1 MRIIGVLAFVIALL
15 LSVMIHEFGHYITAK
30 KYGMRVS
37 EFFLGFG
44 KRLWS
49 FTRGETEFG
58 IKAIPA
64 GGYCRIEGMTATDEM
79 PIGEES
85 RAFYKATSGRK
96 LVVLGAGSFLH
107 FVLGFII
114 LLIIFAGIG
123 VSKPTN
129 TITDISACVPR
140 LNAACADT
148 DPKSPALLAGL
159 QAGDVIT
166 SLNGVAVNNWA
177 QDVEIIRESAGK
189 ELVIEIERDGQSQT
203 ISVVAA
209 TRVVDG
215 KEYGFLGIVNGYE
228 LVRDAPFTSIKNSAI
243 VSWDFISG
251 AVKAIISLPSKIPA
265 LWGAT
270 ISGTERDP
278 NGLVG
283 IVGVAQVTG
292 QAASS
297 DGLSTS
303 ERIQTFLL
311 IIASLNFFVGV
322 FNLLPILPLDGGHMA
337 VAIADEVRAFI
348 ARIRGRARPEGINV
362 NKLAPFTMVVFV
374 LLAALTVLL
383 LAADIINPIRV
394 NF

>member
-30 KYGMRVS
+30 RYGMRVS

-58 IKAIPA
+58 LKAIPA

-79 PIGEES
+79 PPGEES
-85 RAFYKATSGRK
+85 RAFFRASSGRK
-96 LVVLGAGSFLH
+96 LIVLGAGSFLH

-123 VSKPTN
+123 TAKPTS
-129 TITDISACVPR
+129 TISEISSCVPR

-166 SLNGVAVNNWA
+166 SINGMPVNDWA
-177 QDVEIIRESAGK
+177 EDVEVIRTSADK
-189 ELVIEIERDGQSQT
+189 ELIIDIERNGQPQT

-215 KEYGFLGIVNGYE
+215 KEYGFLGIVNE
-228 LVRDAPFTSIKNSAI
+228 SKLVRNAPFTSIKNSAI

-270 ISGTERDP
+270 VSGTERDP

-337 VAIADEVRAFI
+337 VAIADEVRALI

-362 NKLAPFTMVVFV
+362 NKLAPFTMVIFV

-383 LAADIINPIRV
+383 LAADIINPIQV

>member
-1 MRIIGVLAFVIALL
+1 MRVIGVLAFVVALL
-15 LSVMIHEFGHYITAK
+15 FSVMIHEFGHYITAK

-140 LNAACADT
+140 VNAACADT

-159 QAGDVIT
+159 KAGDVIT

-177 QDVEIIRESAGK
+177 KDVEIIRESAGK
-189 ELVIEIERDGQSQT
+189 ELVIEIERNGQSQT

-348 ARIRGRARPEGINV
+348 ARIQGRARPEGINV
-362 NKLAPFTMVVFV
+362 NKLAPFTMVVFA

>member
-1 MRIIGVLAFVIALL
+1 MKIIGVLAFVIALL

-30 KYGMRVS
+30 RYGMRVS

-79 PIGEES
+79 PPGEES
-85 RAFYKATSGRK
+85 RAFFKASSGRK
-96 LVVLGAGSFLH
+96 LIVLGAGSFLH

-114 LLIIFAGIG
+114 LLTIFAGIG
-123 VSKPTN
+123 TSKPTT
-129 TITDISACVPR
+129 TISEISACVPR
-140 LNAACADT
+140 INAVCAES
-148 DPKSPALLAGL
+148 DPKSPALIAGL

-166 SLNGVAVNNWA
+166 SLNGVPVNNWA
-177 QDVEIIRESAGK
+177 KDVEIIRNSAGK
-189 ELVIEIERDGQSQT
+189 EILIEIERNGQAQT
-203 ISVVAA
+203 ISVIAA

-215 KEYGFLGIVNGYE
+215 KEYGFLGIVNGYK

-270 ISGTERDP
+270 VSGTDRDP

-292 QAASS
+292 QAASTE
-297 DGLSTS
+297 GLSTS

-337 VAIADEVRAFI
+337 VAIADEVRALF

-362 NKLAPFTMVVFV
+362 NKLAPFTMAVFV

-383 LAADIINPIRV
+383 LAADIINPIQV

>member
-1 MRIIGVLAFVIALL
+1 M
-15 LSVMIHEFGHYITAK
+15 
-30 KYGMRVS
+30 
-37 EFFLGFG
+37 
-44 KRLWS
+44 
-49 FTRGETEFG
+49 
-58 IKAIPA
+58 
-64 GGYCRIEGMTATDEM
+64 
-79 PIGEES
+79 
-85 RAFYKATSGRK
+85 
-96 LVVLGAGSFLH
+96 
-107 FVLGFII
+107 
-114 LLIIFAGIG
+114 
-123 VSKPTN
+123 
-129 TITDISACVPR
+129 
-140 LNAACADT
+140 
-148 DPKSPALLAGL
+148 AGL

-166 SLNGVAVNNWA
+166 SLNGIPVSNWA
-177 QDVEIIRESAGK
+177 KDVEVIRTSAGK
-189 ELVIEIERDGQSQT
+189 ELIVEIERDGQIQT
-203 ISVVAA
+203 ISVIAA

-215 KEYGFLGIVNGYE
+215 KEYGFLGIVNE
-228 LVRDAPFTSIKNSAI
+228 FKLVRDAPFTSIKNSAL
-243 VSWDFISG
+243 VSWEFISG

-270 ISGTERDP
+270 VSGTERDP

-337 VAIADEVRAFI
+337 VAIADEVRALF
-348 ARIRGRARPEGINV
+348 ARIRGRERPEGINV
-362 NKLAPFTMVVFV
+362 NKLAPFTMVVFA

>member
-1 MRIIGVLAFVIALL
+1 MKIIGVLAFVIALL

-30 KYGMRVS
+30 RYGMRVS

-44 KRLWS
+44 KRIWS

-64 GGYCRIEGMTATDEM
+64 GGYCRIEGMSATDEM
-79 PIGEES
+79 PPGEES
-85 RAFYKATSGRK
+85 RAFFKASSGRK
-96 LVVLGAGSFLH
+96 LIVLGAGSFLH

-123 VSKPTN
+123 TSKPTT
-129 TITDISACVPR
+129 TISEISACVPR
-140 LNAACADT
+140 INAACT
-148 DPKSPALLAGL
+148 ESDPKSPALLSGL

-166 SLNGVAVNNWA
+166 SLNGVPVNNWA
-177 QDVEIIRESAGK
+177 KDVEIIRNSAGK
-189 ELVIEIERDGQSQT
+189 EILIEIERNGQVQA
-203 ISVVAA
+203 ISVIAA

-270 ISGTERDP
+270 VSGADRDP

-297 DGLSTS
+297 EGLSTS

-337 VAIADEVRAFI
+337 VAIADEVRAI
-348 ARIRGRARPEGINV
+348 VARIRGRARPEGINV

-383 LAADIINPIRV
+383 LAADIINPIQV

>member
-177 QDVEIIRESAGK
+177 KDVEIIRESAGK

>member
-1 MRIIGVLAFVIALL
+1 MKIIGVLAFVIALL

-79 PIGEES
+79 PPGEES
-85 RAFYKATSGRK
+85 RAFFKANSGRK

-123 VSKPTN
+123 TAKPTT
-129 TITDISACVPR
+129 TISEISSCVPR

-148 DPKSPALLAGL
+148 DPKSPALIAGL

-166 SLNGVAVNNWA
+166 SLNGVPVNNWA
-177 QDVEIIRESAGK
+177 KDVEVIRTSAGK
-189 ELVIEIERDGQSQT
+189 ELVIEFERNGQAQS
-203 ISVVAA
+203 ISVMAA
-209 TRVVDG
+209 TRIIEG
-215 KEYGFLGIVNGYE
+215 KEYGFLGIVNEFE
-228 LVRDAPFTSIKNSAI
+228 LVRDAPFTSIKNSAL

-270 ISGTERDP
+270 VSGTERDP

-292 QAASS
+292 QAAST
-297 DGLSTS
+297 DGLSAS

-337 VAIADEVRAFI
+337 VAIADEVRALF
-348 ARIRGRARPEGINV
+348 ARIRGKARPEGINV

-383 LAADIINPIRV
+383 LAADIVNPIQV
-394 NF
+394 NL

>member
-1 MRIIGVLAFVIALL
+1 MRVIGVLAFVIALL
-15 LSVMIHEFGHYITAK
+15 FSVMIHEFGHYITAK
-30 KYGMRVS
+30 RYGMRVS

-44 KRLWS
+44 KKIWS

-58 IKAIPA
+58 LKAIPA
-64 GGYCRIEGMTATDEM
+64 GGYCRIEGMSATDEM

-85 RAFYKATSGRK
+85 RAFYSASSGRK
-96 LVVLGAGSFLH
+96 LIVLGAGSFLH

-123 VSKPTN
+123 TAKPTT
-129 TITDISACVPR
+129 TIAEISACVPR

-166 SLNGVAVNNWA
+166 SLNGVPVSNWA
-177 QDVEIIRESAGK
+177 KDVEIIRTSAGR
-189 ELVIEIERDGQSQT
+189 ELVIEIERDGQKQSFSA
-203 ISVVAA
+203 IAA

-215 KEYGFLGIVNGYE
+215 KEYGFLGIVNE
-228 LVRDAPFTSIKNSAI
+228 FQLVRDAPFTSIKNSAT

-270 ISGTERDP
+270 VSGTERDP

-337 VAIADEVRAFI
+337 VAIADEIRALF
-348 ARIRGRARPEGINV
+348 ARIRGRTRPEGINV
-362 NKLAPFTMVVFV
+362 NKLAPFTMVIFV

-383 LAADIINPIRV
+383 LAADIINPIRI

>member
-1 MRIIGVLAFVIALL
+1 MKIIGVLAFVIALL

-30 KYGMRVS
+30 RYGMRVS

-44 KRLWS
+44 KRIWS

-64 GGYCRIEGMTATDEM
+64 GGYCRIEGMSATDEM
-79 PIGEES
+79 PPGEET
-85 RAFYKATSGRK
+85 RAFFKASSGRK
-96 LVVLGAGSFLH
+96 LIVLGAGSFLH

-123 VSKPTN
+123 TSKPTT
-129 TITDISACVPR
+129 TISEISACVPR
-140 LNAACADT
+140 INAACT
-148 DPKSPALLAGL
+148 ESDPKSPALLSGL

-166 SLNGVAVNNWA
+166 SLNGVPVNNWA
-177 QDVEIIRESAGK
+177 KDVEIIRNSAGK
-189 ELVIEIERDGQSQT
+189 EILIEIERNGQVQA
-203 ISVVAA
+203 ISVIAA

-270 ISGTERDP
+270 VSGADRDP

-297 DGLSTS
+297 EGLSTS

-337 VAIADEVRAFI
+337 VAIADEVRAI
-348 ARIRGRARPEGINV
+348 VARIRGRARPEGINV

-383 LAADIINPIRV
+383 LAADIINPIQV

>member
-1 MRIIGVLAFVIALL
+1 MKIVGVLAFIIALL

-79 PIGEES
+79 PPGEES
-85 RAFYKATSGRK
+85 RAFFKANSGRK

-123 VSKPTN
+123 TAKPTT
-129 TITDISACVPR
+129 TISEISSCVPR

-148 DPKSPALLAGL
+148 DPKSPALIAGL

-166 SLNGVAVNNWA
+166 SLNGVPVNNWA
-177 QDVEIIRESAGK
+177 KDVEVIRTSAGK
-189 ELVIEIERDGQSQT
+189 ELVIEFERNGQAQT
-203 ISVVAA
+203 ISVMAA
-209 TRVVDG
+209 TRIIDG
-215 KEYGFLGIVNGYE
+215 KEYGFLGIVNEVE
-228 LVRDAPFTSIKNSAI
+228 LVRDAPFTSIKNSAL

-270 ISGTERDP
+270 VSGTERDP

-292 QAASS
+292 QAAST

-337 VAIADEVRAFI
+337 VAIADEVRAFL
-348 ARIRGRARPEGINV
+348 ARIRGRSRPEGINV
-362 NKLAPFTMVVFV
+362 NRLAPFTMVVFV

-383 LAADIINPIRV
+383 LAADIVNPIQV
-394 NF
+394 NL

>member
-1 MRIIGVLAFVIALL
+1 MKIIGVLAFVFALL
-15 LSVMIHEFGHYITAK
+15 ASVMIHEFGHYITAK

-49 FTRGETEFG
+49 FTKGETEFG

-79 PIGEES
+79 PVGEES
-85 RAFYKATSGRK
+85 RAFFKASSGRK

-123 VSKPTN
+123 TLQATS
-129 TITDISACVPR
+129 TISQISECVPR
-140 LNAACADT
+140 LNAVCADT
-148 DPKSPALLAGL
+148 DPRSPALLVGL
-159 QAGDVIT
+159 KKSDVIT
-166 SLNGVAVNNWA
+166 SLNGVPVSNWSK
-177 QDVEIIRESAGK
+177 DVEVIRNSAGK
-189 ELVIEIERDGQSQT
+189 ELIIEIERNGQPLS
-203 ISVVAA
+203 ISVMPA

-215 KEYGFLGIVNGYE
+215 KNYGFLGIVNEYE
-228 LVRDAPFTSIKNSAI
+228 MVRQAPITSIKNSALG
-243 VSWDFISG
+243 SWDFISSSL
-251 AVKAIISLPSKIPA
+251 KAIISLPSKIPA

-270 ISGTERDP
+270 VSGSERDP

-283 IVGVAQVTG
+283 IVGVAQVSG
-292 QAASS
+292 QAVSTE
-297 DGLSTS
+297 GLSS
-303 ERIQTFLL
+303 AERIQTFLL

-337 VAIADEVRAFI
+337 VAIADEIRALF
-348 ARIRGRARPEGINV
+348 ARIRGKARPQGIDV
-362 NKLAPFTMVVFV
+362 NKLAPITMVVFV

-383 LAADIINPIRV
+383 LAADILNPVQV
-394 NF
+394 NL

>member
-1 MRIIGVLAFVIALL
+1 MKIIGVLAFVIALL

-30 KYGMRVS
+30 RYGMRVS

-44 KRLWS
+44 KKLWS

-58 IKAIPA
+58 LKAIPA

-79 PIGEES
+79 PPGEES
-85 RAFYKATSGRK
+85 RAFFKAHSGRK
-96 LVVLGAGSFLH
+96 LIVLGAGSFLH

-123 VSKPTN
+123 TSKATN
-129 TITDISACVPR
+129 TIADISACVPR
-140 LNAACADT
+140 LNVACAES

-159 QAGDVIT
+159 QAGDLIT
-166 SLNGVAVNNWA
+166 SLNGVPVKNWA
-177 QDVEIIRESAGK
+177 KDVQVIRESAGK
-189 ELVIEIERDGQSQT
+189 ELVIEIERNGQLQT
-203 ISVVAA
+203 ISVVVA

-228 LVRDAPFTSIKNSAI
+228 LVRDAPFTSIKNSAV
-243 VSWDFISG
+243 VSWDFLSG
-251 AVKAIISLPSKIPA
+251 AIKAIFSLPSKIPA

-270 ISGTERDP
+270 VSGTERDP

-337 VAIADEVRAFI
+337 VAIADEVRALI

-383 LAADIINPIRV
+383 LAADIINPIQV

>member
-1 MRIIGVLAFVIALL
+1 MKIIGVLAFVIALL

-44 KRLWS
+44 KRVWS

-64 GGYCRIEGMTATDEM
+64 GGYCRIEGMTASDEM
-79 PIGEES
+79 PPGEES
-85 RAFYKATSGRK
+85 RAFFRANSGRK
-96 LVVLGAGSFLH
+96 LVVLGSGSFLH

-123 VSKPTN
+123 TSKPTT
-129 TITDISACVPR
+129 TIAEVSPCVPQ
-140 LNAACADT
+140 LNMACTDA

-159 QAGDVIT
+159 QPGDVIT
-166 SLNGVAVNNWA
+166 SLNGVPVDNWA
-177 QDVEIIRESAGK
+177 KDVEVIRKSAGK
-189 ELVIEIERDGQSQT
+189 EIVIEFERSGQSQS
-203 ISVVAA
+203 ISVIAA
-209 TRVVDG
+209 KRVFEG
-215 KEYGFLGIVNGYE
+215 KDYGFLGIVNE
-228 LVRDAPFTSIKNSAI
+228 FILVRDAPFTSIKNSAI

-270 ISGTERDP
+270 VSGRERDP

-297 DGLSTS
+297 DGLSAS

-337 VAIADEVRAFI
+337 VAIADEVRALT
-348 ARIRGRARPEGINV
+348 ARIRGRERPEGINV
-362 NKLAPFTMVVFV
+362 NKLAPVTMAVFV
-374 LLAALTVLL
+374 LLAALTILL
-383 LAADIINPIRV
+383 LAADIINPVRV

>member
-1 MRIIGVLAFVIALL
+1 MRIIGVLAFIIALL
-15 LSVMIHEFGHYITAK
+15 LSVMVHEFGHYITAK
-30 KYGMRVS
+30 RYGMRVS

-79 PIGEES
+79 PAGEES
-85 RAFYKATSGRK
+85 RAFFKASSGRK

-123 VSKPTN
+123 TLQPTAK
-129 TITDISACVPR
+129 IAQISPCVPQ
-140 LNAACADT
+140 LNAECT
-148 DPKSPALLAGL
+148 ESDPQSPAALAGL
-159 QAGDVIT
+159 QKSDVIT
-166 SLNGVAVNNWA
+166 SLNGIPVSNWA
-177 QDVEIIRESAGK
+177 KDVEVIRNSAGK
-189 ELVIEIERDGQSQT
+189 ELMIEFERNGQPQTITVTPARRVIE
-203 ISVVAA
+203 
-209 TRVVDG
+209 G
-215 KEYGFLGIVNGYE
+215 KNYGFLGIVNE
-228 LVRDAPFTSIKNSAI
+228 AIMVRQAPFTSIKNSVL
-243 VSWDFISG
+243 VSWDFITSS
-251 AVKAIISLPSKIPA
+251 VTAIISLPSKIPA

-270 ISGTERDP
+270 VSGTERDP

-283 IVGVAQVTG
+283 IVGVAQVSG
-292 QAASS
+292 QAVSS
-297 DGLSTS
+297 EGLTNA

-337 VAIADEVRAFI
+337 VAIADEIRAAI
-348 ARIRGRARPEGINV
+348 ARIRGRARPQGINV
-362 NKLAPFTMVVFV
+362 NKLAPITMVVFV

-383 LAADIINPIRV
+383 LAADILNPVQV
-394 NF
+394 NL

>member
-1 MRIIGVLAFVIALL
+1 MKIIGVLAFIIALL

-79 PIGEES
+79 PPGEES
-85 RAFYKATSGRK
+85 RAFFKANSGRK

-123 VSKPTN
+123 TAKPTT
-129 TITDISACVPR
+129 TISEISSCVPR

-148 DPKSPALLAGL
+148 DPKSPALIAGL

-166 SLNGVAVNNWA
+166 SLNGVPVNNWA
-177 QDVEIIRESAGK
+177 KDVEVIRTSAGK
-189 ELVIEIERDGQSQT
+189 ELVIEFERNGQAQS
-203 ISVVAA
+203 ISVMAA
-209 TRVVDG
+209 TRIIEG
-215 KEYGFLGIVNGYE
+215 KEYGFLGIVNEFE
-228 LVRDAPFTSIKNSAI
+228 LVRDAPYTSIKKSAL

-270 ISGTERDP
+270 VSGTERDP

-292 QAASS
+292 QAAST
-297 DGLSTS
+297 DGLSAS

-337 VAIADEVRAFI
+337 VAIADEVRALF
-348 ARIRGRARPEGINV
+348 ARIRGKARPEGINV

-383 LAADIINPIRV
+383 LAADIVNPIQV
-394 NF
+394 NL

>member
-1 MRIIGVLAFVIALL
+1 MNFIGIVAFIIALL
-15 LSVMIHEFGHYITAK
+15 FSVMVHELGHYLTAK
-30 KYGMRVS
+30 KFGMRVS

-44 KRLWS
+44 KRIWS

-64 GGYCRIEGMTATDEM
+64 GGYCRIEGMSATDQM
-79 PIGEES
+79 PAGEES
-85 RAFYKATSGRK
+85 RAFFKANSGRK
-96 LVVLGAGSFLH
+96 LIVLGAGSFLH

-114 LLIIFAGIG
+114 LIIIFAGIG
-123 VSKPTN
+123 TSKQTN
-129 TITDISACVPR
+129 AISQISPCVPQV
-140 LNAACADT
+140 NAECVDT
-148 DPKSPALLAGL
+148 DPRSPALLAGL
-159 QAGDVIT
+159 QPGDVIT
-166 SLNGVAVNNWA
+166 SLNGVPVENWSK
-177 QDVEIIRESAGK
+177 DVEVIRNSAGK
-189 ELVIEIERDGQSQT
+189 ELIIEINRNGNSQSLLVT
-203 ISVVAA
+203 PA
-209 TRVVDG
+209 TRVIDG
-215 KEYGFLGIVNGYE
+215 KEYGFLGIVNE
-228 LVRDAPFTSIKNSAI
+228 FVLVRDTPFTSIKNAAI

-270 ISGTERDP
+270 VSGSERDP

-297 DGLSTS
+297 ESLSSS

-337 VAIADEVRAFI
+337 VAIADEVRALI

-362 NKLAPFTMVVFV
+362 NKLAPFTMVIFVF
-374 LLAALTVLL
+374 LAALTVLL
-383 LAADIINPIRV
+383 LAADIINPIQV

>member
-1 MRIIGVLAFVIALL
+1 MRIIGILAFVFALL
-15 LSVMIHEFGHYITAK
+15 ASVMIHEFGHYITAK

-49 FTRGETEFG
+49 LTRGETEFG

-85 RAFYKATSGRK
+85 RAFFKASSGRK

-114 LLIIFAGIG
+114 LLVIFAGIG
-123 VSKPTN
+123 TAKPTT
-129 TITDISACVPR
+129 TISQISQCVPQA
-140 LNAACADT
+140 NAACT
-148 DPKSPALLAGL
+148 DSDPRSPAAIAGL
-159 QAGDVIT
+159 KAGDIIT
-166 SLNGVAVNNWA
+166 SLNGIPVNNWA
-177 QDVEIIRESAGK
+177 KDVDVIKNSAGK
-189 ELVIEIERDGQSQT
+189 EIIIEIQRDGQNQIIT
-203 ISVVAA
+203 AVAA

-215 KEYGFLGIVNGYE
+215 EEYGFLGIVNEYQ
-228 LVRDAPFTSIKNSAI
+228 LVRNAPFTSIKNAGI
-243 VSWDFISG
+243 VSWDFMTNS
-251 AVKAIISLPSKIPA
+251 VKAIISLPSKIPA

-270 ISGTERDP
+270 VSGTERDP

-283 IVGVAQVTG
+283 IVGVAQVSG
-292 QAASS
+292 QAVSS
-297 DGLSTS
+297 DGLSS
-303 ERIQTFLL
+303 AERVQTFLL

-337 VAIADEVRAFI
+337 VAIADEVRALF
-348 ARIRGRARPEGINV
+348 ARIRGKARPEGINV
-362 NKLAPFTMVVFV
+362 NKLAPVTMVVFI

-383 LAADIINPIRV
+383 LAADIINPVQV
-394 NF
+394 NL

>member
-1 MRIIGVLAFVIALL
+1 MRVIGVLAFVVALL
-15 LSVMIHEFGHYITAK
+15 FSVMIHEFGHYITAK

-140 LNAACADT
+140 VNAACADT

-159 QAGDVIT
+159 KAGDVIT

-177 QDVEIIRESAGK
+177 KDVEIIRESAGK
-189 ELVIEIERDGQSQT
+189 ELVIEIERNGQSQT

-348 ARIRGRARPEGINV
+348 ARIQGRARPEGINV

-374 LLAALTVLL
+374 LLAVLTVLL

>member
-1 MRIIGVLAFVIALL
+1 MKIIGVLAFIIALL

-79 PIGEES
+79 PPGEES
-85 RAFYKATSGRK
+85 RAFFKANSGRK

-123 VSKPTN
+123 TAKPTT
-129 TITDISACVPR
+129 TISEISSCVPR

-148 DPKSPALLAGL
+148 DPKSPALIAGL

-166 SLNGVAVNNWA
+166 SLNGVPVNNWA
-177 QDVEIIRESAGK
+177 KDVEVIRTSAGK
-189 ELVIEIERDGQSQT
+189 ELVIEFERNGQAQS
-203 ISVVAA
+203 ISVMAA
-209 TRVVDG
+209 TRIIEG
-215 KEYGFLGIVNGYE
+215 MEYGFLGIVNEFE
-228 LVRDAPFTSIKNSAI
+228 LVRDAPFTSIKNSAL

-270 ISGTERDP
+270 VSGTERDP

-292 QAASS
+292 QAAST
-297 DGLSTS
+297 DGLSAS
-303 ERIQTFLL
+303 ERFQTFLL

-337 VAIADEVRAFI
+337 VAIADEVRALF
-348 ARIRGRARPEGINV
+348 ARIRGKARPEGINV

-383 LAADIINPIRV
+383 LAADIVNPIQV
-394 NF
+394 NL

>member
-1 MRIIGVLAFVIALL
+1 MRVIGVFAFVIALL
-15 LSVMIHEFGHYITAK
+15 FSVMIHEFGHYITAK
-30 KYGMRVS
+30 RYGMRVS

-58 IKAIPA
+58 LKAIPA

-79 PIGEES
+79 PPGEES
-85 RAFYKATSGRK
+85 RAFFRASSGRK
-96 LVVLGAGSFLH
+96 LIVLGAGSFLH

-114 LLIIFAGIG
+114 LLSIFAGIG
-123 VSKPTN
+123 TAKPTA
-129 TITDISACVPR
+129 TISEISACVPR

-166 SLNGVAVNNWA
+166 SLNGIPVSNWA
-177 QDVEIIRESAGK
+177 KDVEVIRTSAGK
-189 ELVIEIERDGQSQT
+189 ELVIEIERNGQPQT

-215 KEYGFLGIVNGYE
+215 KEYGFLGIVNE
-228 LVRDAPFTSIKNSAI
+228 FKLVRDAPFTSIKNSAI
-243 VSWDFISG
+243 VSWDFLSG

-270 ISGTERDP
+270 VSGTERDP

-283 IVGVAQVTG
+283 IVGIAQVTG

-337 VAIADEVRAFI
+337 VAIADEVRALI
-348 ARIRGRARPEGINV
+348 ARIRGRARPAGINV
-362 NKLAPFTMVVFV
+362 NKLAPFTMVIFVF
-374 LLAALTVLL
+374 LAALTVLL
-383 LAADIINPIRV
+383 LAADIINPIQV

>member
-1 MRIIGVLAFVIALL
+1 
-15 LSVMIHEFGHYITAK
+15 
-30 KYGMRVS
+30 MRVS

-44 KRLWS
+44 KRIWS

-64 GGYCRIEGMTATDEM
+64 GGYCRIEGMSATDEM
-79 PIGEES
+79 PPGEES
-85 RAFYKATSGRK
+85 RAFFKASSGRK
-96 LVVLGAGSFLH
+96 LIVLGAGSFLH

-123 VSKPTN
+123 TSKPTT
-129 TITDISACVPR
+129 TISEISACVPR
-140 LNAACADT
+140 INAACT
-148 DPKSPALLAGL
+148 ESDPKSPALLSGL

-166 SLNGVAVNNWA
+166 SLNGVPVNNWA
-177 QDVEIIRESAGK
+177 KDVEIIRNSAGK
-189 ELVIEIERDGQSQT
+189 EILIEIERNGQVQT
-203 ISVVAA
+203 ISVIAA

-228 LVRDAPFTSIKNSAI
+228 LVRDAPFISIKNSAI

-270 ISGTERDP
+270 VSGADRDP

-297 DGLSTS
+297 EGLSTS

-337 VAIADEVRAFI
+337 VAIADEVRAI
-348 ARIRGRARPEGINV
+348 VARIRGRARPEGINV

-383 LAADIINPIRV
+383 LAADIINPIQV

>member
-1 MRIIGVLAFVIALL
+1 MKIIGVLAFVIALL

-30 KYGMRVS
+30 RYGMRVS

-44 KRLWS
+44 KRIWS

-64 GGYCRIEGMTATDEM
+64 GGYCRIEGMSATDEM
-79 PIGEES
+79 PPGEES
-85 RAFYKATSGRK
+85 RAFFKASSGRK
-96 LVVLGAGSFLH
+96 LIVLGAGSFLH

-123 VSKPTN
+123 TSKPTT
-129 TITDISACVPR
+129 TISEISACVPR
-140 LNAACADT
+140 INAACT
-148 DPKSPALLAGL
+148 ESDPKSPALLSGL

-166 SLNGVAVNNWA
+166 SLNGVPVNNWA
-177 QDVEIIRESAGK
+177 KDVEIIRNSAGK
-189 ELVIEIERDGQSQT
+189 EILVEIERNGQVQT
-203 ISVVAA
+203 ISVIAA

-228 LVRDAPFTSIKNSAI
+228 LVRDAPFISIKNSAI

-270 ISGTERDP
+270 VSGADRDP

-297 DGLSTS
+297 EGLSTS

-337 VAIADEVRAFI
+337 VAIADEVRAI
-348 ARIRGRARPEGINV
+348 VARIRGRARPEGINV

-383 LAADIINPIRV
+383 LAADIINPIQV

>member
-1 MRIIGVLAFVIALL
+1 MRIIGVLAFIIALL
-15 LSVMIHEFGHYITAK
+15 LSVMVHEFGHYITAK
-30 KYGMRVS
+30 RYGMRVS

-49 FTRGETEFG
+49 FTRGDTEFG

-79 PIGEES
+79 PAGEES
-85 RAFYKATSGRK
+85 RAFFKASSGRK

-123 VSKPTN
+123 TLQPTAK
-129 TITDISACVPR
+129 IAQISPCVPQ
-140 LNAACADT
+140 LNAECT
-148 DPKSPALLAGL
+148 ESDPQSPAALAGL
-159 QAGDVIT
+159 QKSDVIT
-166 SLNGVAVNNWA
+166 SLNGIPVSNWA
-177 QDVEIIRESAGK
+177 KDVEVIRNSAGK
-189 ELVIEIERDGQSQT
+189 ELIIEFERNGQPLT
-203 ISVVAA
+203 ITVTPA
-209 TRVVDG
+209 TRVIEG
-215 KEYGFLGIVNGYE
+215 KDYGFLGIVNE
-228 LVRDAPFTSIKNSAI
+228 AIMVRQAPFNSIKNSVL
-243 VSWDFISG
+243 VSWDFISSS
-251 AVKAIISLPSKIPA
+251 VKAIISLPSKIPA

-270 ISGTERDP
+270 VSGAERDP

-283 IVGVAQVTG
+283 IVGVAQVSG
-292 QAASS
+292 QAVSS
-297 DGLSTS
+297 EGLTNA

-337 VAIADEVRAFI
+337 VAIADEIRAAI
-348 ARIRGRARPEGINV
+348 ARIRGRARPQGINV
-362 NKLAPFTMVVFV
+362 NKLAPITMVVFV

-383 LAADIINPIRV
+383 LAADILNPVQV
-394 NF
+394 NL

>member
-30 KYGMRVS
+30 RYGMRVS

-58 IKAIPA
+58 LKAIPA

-79 PIGEES
+79 PPGEES
-85 RAFYKATSGRK
+85 RAFFRASSGRK
-96 LVVLGAGSFLH
+96 LIVLGAGSFLH

-123 VSKPTN
+123 TAKPTT
-129 TITDISACVPR
+129 TISEISECVPR

-166 SLNGVAVNNWA
+166 SINGIPVNNWA
-177 QDVEIIRESAGK
+177 KDVEVIRTSAGK
-189 ELVIEIERDGQSQT
+189 ELIIEIERNSQPQT

-215 KEYGFLGIVNGYE
+215 QEYGFLGIVNE
-228 LVRDAPFTSIKNSAI
+228 SKLVRNAPFTSIKNSAI

-270 ISGTERDP
+270 VSGTERDP

-362 NKLAPFTMVVFV
+362 NKLAPFTMVIFV

-383 LAADIINPIRV
+383 LAADIINPIQV

>member
-1 MRIIGVLAFVIALL
+1 MKIIGILAFVIALL
-15 LSVMIHEFGHYITAK
+15 ASVMIHEFGHYITAK

-64 GGYCRIEGMTATDEM
+64 GGYCRIEGMTATDVM
-79 PIGEES
+79 PAGEES
-85 RAFYKATSGRK
+85 RAFFKATSGRK

-107 FVLGFII
+107 FVLGFVI
-114 LLIIFAGIG
+114 LLTIFAGIG
-123 VSKPTN
+123 TSKPTN
-129 TITDISACVPR
+129 TISEISQCVPQSNSACKQG
-140 LNAACADT
+140 
-148 DPKSPALLAGL
+148 DPKSPALIAGL

-166 SLNGVAVNNWA
+166 SLNGIPVNNWSK
-177 QDVEIIRESAGK
+177 DVEIIRSSAGK
-189 ELVIEIERDGQSQT
+189 EIAIEIERDGEVQNL
-203 ISVVAA
+203 SVVAA

-215 KEYGFLGIVNGYE
+215 KEYGFLGIVNEYV
-228 LVRDAPFTSIKNSAI
+228 LVRDTPFTSIKNSAL
-243 VSWDFISG
+243 VSWDFIGSS
-251 AVKAIISLPSKIPA
+251 AKAIVSLPSKIPA

-270 ISGTERDP
+270 VSGTVRDP

-283 IVGVAQVTG
+283 IVGVAQVSG
-292 QAASS
+292 QAVSTE
-297 DGLSTS
+297 GLSNS

-337 VAIADEVRAFI
+337 VAIADEIRAFF
-348 ARIRGRARPEGINV
+348 ARIRGKARPDGINV
-362 NKLAPFTMVVFV
+362 NKLAPVTMVVFV

-383 LAADIINPIRV
+383 LAADILNPVQV
-394 NF
+394 NL

>member
-1 MRIIGVLAFVIALL
+1 MKIIGVLAFVIALL

-30 KYGMRVS
+30 RYGMRVS

-44 KRLWS
+44 KRIWS

-64 GGYCRIEGMTATDEM
+64 GGYCRIEGMSATDEM
-79 PIGEES
+79 PPGEES
-85 RAFYKATSGRK
+85 RAFFKASSGRK
-96 LVVLGAGSFLH
+96 LIVLGAGSFLH

-123 VSKPTN
+123 TSKPTT
-129 TITDISACVPR
+129 TISEISACVPR
-140 LNAACADT
+140 INAACT
-148 DPKSPALLAGL
+148 ESDPKSPALLSGL

-166 SLNGVAVNNWA
+166 SLNGVPVNNWA
-177 QDVEIIRESAGK
+177 KDVEIIRNSAGK
-189 ELVIEIERDGQSQT
+189 EILIEIERNGQVQT
-203 ISVVAA
+203 ISVIAA

-270 ISGTERDP
+270 VSGADRDP

-297 DGLSTS
+297 EGLSTS

-337 VAIADEVRAFI
+337 VAIADEVRAI
-348 ARIRGRARPEGINV
+348 VARIRGRARPEGINV

-383 LAADIINPIRV
+383 LAADIINPIQV

>member
-1 MRIIGVLAFVIALL
+1 MRVIGVLAFVVALL
-15 LSVMIHEFGHYITAK
+15 FSVMIHEFGHYITAK

-140 LNAACADT
+140 VNAACADT

-177 QDVEIIRESAGK
+177 KDVEIIRESAGK
-189 ELVIEIERDGQSQT
+189 ELVIEIERNGQSQT

-228 LVRDAPFTSIKNSAI
+228 LVRDAPFTSIKNSAL

-270 ISGTERDP
+270 VSGTERDP

-337 VAIADEVRAFI
+337 VAIADEVRALF
-348 ARIRGRARPEGINV
+348 ARIRGRERPEGINV
-362 NKLAPFTMVVFV
+362 NKLAPFTMVVFA

>member
-1 MRIIGVLAFVIALL
+1 MRIIGVLAFIIALL
-15 LSVMIHEFGHYITAK
+15 LSVMVHEFGHYITAK
-30 KYGMRVS
+30 RYGMRVS

-79 PIGEES
+79 PAGEES
-85 RAFYKATSGRK
+85 RAFFKASSGRK

-123 VSKPTN
+123 TLQPTAK
-129 TITDISACVPR
+129 IAQISPCVPQ
-140 LNAACADT
+140 LNAECT
-148 DPKSPALLAGL
+148 ESDPQSPAALAGL
-159 QAGDVIT
+159 QKSDVIT
-166 SLNGVAVNNWA
+166 SLNGIPVSNWA
-177 QDVEIIRESAGK
+177 KDVEVIRNSAGK
-189 ELVIEIERDGQSQT
+189 ELIIEFERNGQPLT
-203 ISVVAA
+203 ITVTPA
-209 TRVVDG
+209 TRVIEG
-215 KEYGFLGIVNGYE
+215 KDYGFLGIVNE
-228 LVRDAPFTSIKNSAI
+228 AIMVRQAPFTSIKNSVL
-243 VSWDFISG
+243 VSWDFISSS
-251 AVKAIISLPSKIPA
+251 VKAIISLPSKIPA

-270 ISGTERDP
+270 VSGAERDP

-283 IVGVAQVTG
+283 IVGVAQVSG
-292 QAASS
+292 QAVSS
-297 DGLSTS
+297 EGLTNA

-337 VAIADEVRAFI
+337 VAIADEIRAAI
-348 ARIRGRARPEGINV
+348 ARIRGRARPQGINV
-362 NKLAPFTMVVFV
+362 NKLAPITMVVFV

-383 LAADIINPIRV
+383 LAADILNPVQV
-394 NF
+394 NL

>member
-30 KYGMRVS
+30 RYGMRVS

-58 IKAIPA
+58 LKAIPA

-79 PIGEES
+79 PPGEES
-85 RAFYKATSGRK
+85 RAFFRASSGRK
-96 LVVLGAGSFLH
+96 LIVLGAGSFLH

-123 VSKPTN
+123 TAKSTT
-129 TITDISACVPR
+129 TISEISACVPR

-166 SLNGVAVNNWA
+166 SINGIPVNNWA
-177 QDVEIIRESAGK
+177 KDVEVIRTSAGK
-189 ELVIEIERDGQSQT
+189 ELIIEIERKGQPQT

-215 KEYGFLGIVNGYE
+215 QEYGFLGIVNE
-228 LVRDAPFTSIKNSAI
+228 SKLVRNAPFTSIKNSAI

-270 ISGTERDP
+270 VSGTERDP

-337 VAIADEVRAFI
+337 VAIADEVRAFN

-362 NKLAPFTMVVFV
+362 NKLAPFTMVIFV

-383 LAADIINPIRV
+383 LAADIINPIQV

>member
-1 MRIIGVLAFVIALL
+1 MKIIGILAFVIALL

-49 FTRGETEFG
+49 YTRGETEFG

-79 PIGEES
+79 PPGEES
-85 RAFYKATSGRK
+85 RAFYKANSGRK

-123 VSKPTN
+123 TAKPTT
-129 TITDISACVPR
+129 TITQISPCVPR
-140 LNAACADT
+140 VNAACADT
-148 DPKSPALLAGL
+148 DPKSPAQIAGL
-159 QAGDVIT
+159 QVGDVIT
-166 SLNGVAVNNWA
+166 SLNGIPVNNWA
-177 QDVEIIRESAGK
+177 KDVEVIRSSAGK
-189 ELVIEIERDGQSQT
+189 EIIIEIDRNGQLQT
-203 ISVVAA
+203 FSVIPA
-209 TRVVDG
+209 TRVVEG
-215 KEYGFLGIVNGYE
+215 KEYGFLGVVNGSE
-228 LVRDAPFTSIKNSAI
+228 LVKDAPFTSIKNSAL
-243 VSWDFISG
+243 VSWDFMSSS
-251 AVKAIISLPSKIPA
+251 VKAIISLPSKIPA

-270 ISGTERDP
+270 VSGTERDP

-283 IVGVAQVTG
+283 IVGVAQVSG
-292 QAASS
+292 QAVSS
-297 DGLSTS
+297 EGLSNA

-337 VAIADEVRAFI
+337 VAIADEIRALI

-362 NKLAPFTMVVFV
+362 NKLAPVTMFVFIV
-374 LLAALTVLL
+374 LAALTVLL
-383 LAADIINPIRV
+383 LAADIVNPVQV
-394 NF
+394 NL

>member
-1 MRIIGVLAFVIALL
+1 
-15 LSVMIHEFGHYITAK
+15 
-30 KYGMRVS
+30 MRVS

-44 KRLWS
+44 KRIWS

-64 GGYCRIEGMTATDEM
+64 GGYCRIEGMSATDEM
-79 PIGEES
+79 PPGEES
-85 RAFYKATSGRK
+85 RAFFKASSGRK
-96 LVVLGAGSFLH
+96 LIVLGAGSFLH

-123 VSKPTN
+123 TSKPTT
-129 TITDISACVPR
+129 TISEISACVPR
-140 LNAACADT
+140 INAACT
-148 DPKSPALLAGL
+148 ESDPKSPALLSGL

-166 SLNGVAVNNWA
+166 SLNGVPVNNWA
-177 QDVEIIRESAGK
+177 KDVEIIRNSAGK
-189 ELVIEIERDGQSQT
+189 EILIEIERNGQVQT
-203 ISVVAA
+203 ISVIVA

-270 ISGTERDP
+270 VSGADRDP

-297 DGLSTS
+297 EGLSTS

-337 VAIADEVRAFI
+337 VAIADEVRAI
-348 ARIRGRARPEGINV
+348 VARIRGRARPEGINV

-383 LAADIINPIRV
+383 LAADIINPIQV